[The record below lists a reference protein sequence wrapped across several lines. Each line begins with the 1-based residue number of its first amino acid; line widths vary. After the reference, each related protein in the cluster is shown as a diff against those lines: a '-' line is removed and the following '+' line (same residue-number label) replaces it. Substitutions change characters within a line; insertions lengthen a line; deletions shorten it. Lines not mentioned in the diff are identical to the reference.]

1 MRAYEITQQ
10 LMTPGCTVLT
20 AEYISMMGFYSD
32 WPVSVEFTA
41 GLSERLR
48 CRQRNFQTATEDNAV
63 CNILVYAMH

>member
-10 LMTPGCTVLT
+10 LTTPGCTVLT

-41 GLSERLR
+41 GLSEDSYVGKETF
-48 CRQRNFQTATEDNAV
+48 RQQLKTMLFAT
-63 CNILVYAMH
+63 Y